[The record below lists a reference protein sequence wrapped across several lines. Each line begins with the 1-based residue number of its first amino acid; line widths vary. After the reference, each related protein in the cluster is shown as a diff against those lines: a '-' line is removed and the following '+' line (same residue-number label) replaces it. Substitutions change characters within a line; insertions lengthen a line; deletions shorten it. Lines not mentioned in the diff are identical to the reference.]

1 MKLFLLDA
9 YALIYR
15 SFYAFAKN
23 PRINSKGL
31 NTSPIYGFV
40 NTLNEVLASQQPTHI
55 AVCFDPSGPTFRHQ
69 MYVEYKA
76 QREETPEAIRV
87 AIPLIKQVLEAMNIS
102 VIQVDGYEADD
113 VIGTLAYKASAM
125 GIDVYMMTPDKDY
138 GQLVGEH
145 RFMYRPKHSGGF
157 ETLGIA
163 EVCQKWSLSSVN
175 QVIDMLALMG
185 DSSDN
190 IPGCPGVGE
199 KTAVKLLD
207 EFSSVD
213 NLLKNTH
220 QLKGALQKKVIE
232 NEAQI
237 RLSYSLATIFTEVPL
252 DFNLD
257 DFIIKSI
264 NKEKLTSIYQ
274 ELEFK
279 NLIDKLNGVSVKTKK
294 VKNENATMLSL
305 FDTSENVE
313 KIDQTIDFQSS
324 LETIRSVQHTYHIVQ
339 TDEELQELTNLLL
352 SSDEFCF
359 DTETT
364 SVVSLDAELVGMS
377 FAVVEHEAYYLPFPK
392 EFSEVKLLLDKIKEP
407 FLNSSIRKIG
417 QNMKYDISVLKN
429 YDFEVCGELF
439 DTMIAHYLLNPELY
453 HNMDYMAETILNYST
468 IRINEIAVLEGKGK
482 NKELNM
488 RAVELQKIADYA
500 AEDADITLQLKN
512 RLAPRLKENKMEEL
526 FHSIEMPLV
535 RVLVEMERNGVVV
548 DEFSLQQVSGKMTQY
563 LLSVEQQVRSF
574 SSKPLNVSSPKQIGE
589 FLFDELK
596 LDAKARKTKSG
607 QYVTDEETLEALK
620 NKHEV
625 VPLILEYRGIKK
637 LLSTYI
643 DVLPTLIHRRTGRV
657 HTSFNQTVTATGRL
671 SSSNPNLQNI
681 PIRDEKGKEIRRAF
695 VADQGCKML
704 GADYSQIELRIMAH
718 LSQDQNLINAFNA
731 DQDIHAATASKIFR
745 VPINEVTSDMR
756 RKAKTANFGI
766 IYGISAFGLA
776 NRLGISRTEAK
787 QLIDDYFLSF
797 PKVKEYMDNVIEQA
811 RKNGYVLTICNRK
824 RYLPD
829 INSHNANV
837 RGFAERN
844 AINAPIQ
851 GSSADI
857 IKIAM
862 IRILSRIKSENLKSQ
877 MILQIHDELQF
888 NVPNEEV
895 DRLRTI
901 VSEEMSSAIQLLVP
915 LKVDI
920 EIGNNWLETH

>member
-1 MKLFLLDA
+1 
-9 YALIYR
+9 
-15 SFYAFAKN
+15 
-23 PRINSKGL
+23 
-31 NTSPIYGFV
+31 
-40 NTLNEVLASQQPTHI
+40 
-55 AVCFDPSGPTFRHQ
+55 
-69 MYVEYKA
+69 
-76 QREETPEAIRV
+76 
-87 AIPLIKQVLEAMNIS
+87 
-102 VIQVDGYEADD
+102 
-113 VIGTLAYKASAM
+113 
-125 GIDVYMMTPDKDY
+125 
-138 GQLVGEH
+138 
-145 RFMYRPKHSGGF
+145 
-157 ETLGIA
+157 
-163 EVCQKWSLSSVN
+163 
-175 QVIDMLALMG
+175 
-185 DSSDN
+185 
-190 IPGCPGVGE
+190 
-199 KTAVKLLD
+199 LD

-232 NEAQI
+232 NEEQI

-257 DFIIKSI
+257 DFAIKSI

-279 NLIDKLNGVSVKTKK
+279 NLIDKLNGVSAKTKK

-339 TDEELQELTNLLL
+339 TEKELQDLTNLLL

-625 VPLILEYRGIKK
+625 VPLILEYRGLKK

-731 DQDIHAATASKIFR
+731 DQDIHAVTASKIFR